1 MPGDKRRSKVEWRV
15 EAGCWT
21 GGGRWE
27 GQSLGTGEH
36 FQRQCS
42 WLQLQKEN
50 IWAWSDGDSWLL
62 LFSLSFF
69 LFLRFLA
76 SILAIDITLTTA
88 EYVL

>member
-1 MPGDKRRSKVEWRV
+1 MGRPEPGY
-15 EAGCWT
+15 
-21 GGGRWE
+21 
-27 GQSLGTGEH
+27 GEH

-50 IWAWSDGDSWLL
+50 IWVWNGGDSWLL